1 MSESATIQSD
11 GNAKR
16 TNATSKLYYRT
27 SNDVLAKTKKL
38 LQTGIQVKAVYDKIN
53 DESGDEY
60 ASSSQG
66 QELREARQ
74 VYRQKEKE
82 SVKKEPDDD
91 LSNVIRLQNQNC
103 ELIRTI
109 SIAGKS
115 YQIFLGKDVELQDV
129 GLFCCDNNGVL
140 SVDTTFNLCDS
151 WVTDTCHYNKKLI
164 KSDSHNP
171 VFLDPTFIQFQK
183 NSSIFRRFLLEM
195 CAHNP
200 KIRDLCTIRADQEM
214 AIFNGFSS
222 ILPNLNLLLYVYH
235 L

>member
-1 MSESATIQSD
+1 M
-11 GNAKR
+11 
-16 TNATSKLYYRT
+16 
-27 SNDVLAKTKKL
+27 
-38 LQTGIQVKAVYDKIN
+38 
-53 DESGDEY
+53 
-60 ASSSQG
+60 
-66 QELREARQ
+66 
-74 VYRQKEKE
+74 YRQKEKE

-91 LSNVIRLQNQNC
+91 LSNVIRLQNRNC

-171 VFLDPTFIQFQK
+171 VFLDPTFIQFK
-183 NSSIFRRFLLEM
+183 RIHRSFV
-195 CAHNP
+195 
-200 KIRDLCTIRADQEM
+200 
-214 AIFNGFSS
+214 GFC
-222 ILPNLNLLLYVYH
+222 
-235 L
+235 